1 MRGPYNKVDLKDR
14 ERIVKAYT
22 DGRDWLT
29 LAKAIGIS
37 PQTARSIIATF
48 QRTGRIKQLPKGGDK
63 RGILNEAMKQSM
75 TKYIEEKP
83 TMTLMEVRTKLQTEY
98 PSLTQISLCTISR
111 ALDGLMITLKD
122 VRAVPMQW
130 NTDEVK
136 LERRAYAQWLMNEGV
151 QKNLIFM
158 DEFGANIW
166 TSRSKGWSPS
176 GQRSVRVVEG
186 QRGENLTLVLAI
198 SPIWGLVHAMFVE
211 GSFSNQHFVDFIS
224 ELEVL
229 VDSSFVLMCDNARPH
244 NNGHMD
250 NTNHDLSYLP
260 RYSPFI
266 NCAERA
272 GSAVKAA
279 VKRELSEP
287 GIQIEIANREAAHL
301 QNLSLYRHRLNI
313 LKREMTLE
321 DC

>member
-1 MRGPYNKVDLKDR
+1 
-14 ERIVKAYT
+14 
-22 DGRDWLT
+22 
-29 LAKAIGIS
+29 
-37 PQTARSIIATF
+37 
-48 QRTGRIKQLPKGGDK
+48 
-63 RGILNEAMKQSM
+63 
-75 TKYIEEKP
+75 
-83 TMTLMEVRTKLQTEY
+83 MTLVEMRTKLQTEY
-98 PSLTQISLCTISR
+98 PSLTQISLCTLSR
-111 ALDGLMITLKD
+111 ALDGQMITLKD

-136 LERRAYAQWLMNEGV
+136 LERRTYAQWLMNEGV

-166 TSRSKGWSPS
+166 TSRTKGWSPA
-176 GQRSVRVVEG
+176 GQRAVRIVEG

-211 GSFSNQHFVDFIS
+211 GSFSNQYFVDFIS

-229 VDSSFVLMCDNARPH
+229 VDSSFVMMCDNARPH

-250 NTNHDLSYLP
+250 NANHDICYLP

-279 VKRELSEP
+279 IKRELSEP
-287 GIQIEIANREAAHL
+287 VIQMEIANREAAHL
-301 QNLSLYRHRLNI
+301 QNLSLHRHRLNI
-313 LKREMTLE
+313 LKREMTKALSVITKEKCIRWFNHNMSYIPQCLNME
-321 DC
+321 DIFT